1 MPGRRYGRTQRSGR
15 ARPTRSAKM
24 GRNRITSVSQAKPDM
39 FWDSSVNAYIVY
51 CCGGGSASGTYD
63 TWTGPG
69 GGAEAVVQC
78 FADCNSA
85 GWGLKQAG
93 GRVKPRKK
101 GAALRRGGR
110 VNTNSRFSGRTQ
122 NNPKGKFK
130 K

>member
-1 MPGRRYGRTQRSGR
+1 MAQMSNRYRHR
-15 ARPTRSAKM
+15 
-24 GRNRITSVSQAKPDM
+24 RNRITSVSQAKSDM
-39 FWDSSVNAYIVY
+39 FWDQSVNAYIVY
-51 CCGGGSASGTYD
+51 CCDGGSASGTYD

-93 GRVKPRKK
+93 GRV
-101 GAALRRGGR
+101 
-110 VNTNSRFSGRTQ
+110 NTNNKGRFSGRTQ
-122 NNPKGKFK
+122 SNPKGKPK